1 MSLTELKEQAA
12 ALSMDERLQLVAF
25 LSEIDERRES
35 EFRETVDRRM
45 KAMDAGRKV
54 TMEEFEAGYIV
65 GLQRSGR

>member
-25 LSEIDERRES
+25 LAELDERREK

-45 KAMDAGRKV
+45 KATDAGKKV
-54 TMEEFEAGYIV
+54 TMEEFEAAHIV
-65 GLQRSGR
+65 GLQRTGP